1 VLVVLVP
8 NFDDVLERDVML
20 VSGSL
25 VVFVGDVRDV
35 GALEPVLSE
44 LGKPVPPFDGEAEAW
59 VGRLA
64 VAGVDK
70 AEESGVDDPE
80 VVGKVVVSA

>member
-1 VLVVLVP
+1 MCATLAHSNP
-8 NFDDVLERDVML
+8 C
-20 VSGSL
+20 
-25 VVFVGDVRDV
+25 VG
-35 GALEPVLSE
+35 E
-44 LGKPVPPFDGEAEAW
+44 LGEPVPPFDGEAEAW

-70 AEESGVDDPE
+70 AEEPGVDDPE